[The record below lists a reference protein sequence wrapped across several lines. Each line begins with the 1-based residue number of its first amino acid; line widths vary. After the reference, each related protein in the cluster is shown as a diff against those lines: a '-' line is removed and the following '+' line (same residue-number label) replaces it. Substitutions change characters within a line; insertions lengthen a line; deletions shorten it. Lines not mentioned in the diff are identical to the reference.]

1 MTDNAHISAA
11 PWLPHAPHVAEE
23 SLLHRTDL
31 DQDLISLAE
40 AARRLPRI
48 DGRKIAIPTIWR
60 WCRRGLRGARLEYMR
75 VGRRVCTTQAALRR
89 FFNQLAELD
98 ERVPP
103 PGRPSFLAGRKPVTS
118 KQRLRALAE
127 ADEILERAR
136 I

>member
-1 MTDNAHISAA
+1 VTDTAHINAPLLPDARQAA
-11 PWLPHAPHVAEE
+11 GESVVRRSGSDAE
-23 SLLHRTDL
+23 LLT
-31 DQDLISLAE
+31 LAE

-48 DGRKIAIPTIWR
+48 DGKKIAIPTLWR
-60 WCRRGLRGARLEYMR
+60 WCRKGLRGARLEYLR
-75 VGRRVCTTQAALRR
+75 VGRRVCTTREALMR
-89 FFNQLAELD
+89 FFTNLAELD

-103 PGRPSFLAGRKPVTS
+103 PGRPAFLAGRKPVTS